1 MSYELIKSYY
11 ELGLFTKNDLEMF
24 VSIGWI
30 KETQRKELIKQT
42 LKAFKG
48 HLSPFYIG
56 GYINVKRR
64 RTKGTRT

>member
-11 ELGLFTKNDLEMF
+11 ELGLFTKSDLEMF

-30 KETQRKELIKQT
+30 KETQRKELIKQA